1 MISTKIYFQRQLRL
15 EVRVKIICMPGTP
28 IYGKYGVTVLS
39 GKACAR
45 GQVAKSWFSG
55 HFSNRVPNSLRKWS
69 KSLFQI
75 DGCNK
80 TNIKGYFGNELPT
93 SNRQISK
100 FDQKFLNR
108 KFIWLKVTEL
118 EIELVDHINVF
129 RWQCIFKMI
138 IKILPLSHKK
148 PLMRLN
154 EEKFWYFDI
163 LEIPM
168 TVEMNVILYCFK
180 QAARRNFKA

>member
-129 RWQCIFKMI
+129 VGNVYLKW
-138 IKILPLSHKK
+138 LSKSIVSKH
-148 PLMRLN
+148 
-154 EEKFWYFDI
+154 
-163 LEIPM
+163 
-168 TVEMNVILYCFK
+168 
-180 QAARRNFKA
+180 